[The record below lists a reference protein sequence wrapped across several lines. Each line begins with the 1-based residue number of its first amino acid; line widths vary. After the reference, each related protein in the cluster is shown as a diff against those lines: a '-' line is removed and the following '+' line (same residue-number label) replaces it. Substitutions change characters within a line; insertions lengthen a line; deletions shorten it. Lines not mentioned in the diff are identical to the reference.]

1 MSNNNLKLR
10 EEVMKGLN
18 VLEKMENPLEIRM
31 LKTKKGTRSGYYIDK
46 NKLLSDIQKYD
57 GVDNIFFT
65 LNVFSDDLMA
75 RAKDKL
81 LDYAQHTTS
90 DSDIIRRKLLLI
102 DIDPC
107 RASGISSTDEELE
120 YANKIADEVKLF
132 LDDNEFPQPV
142 KACSGNGYHL
152 LSTRPTFI

>member
-65 LNVFSDDLMA
+65 LNVFSYDLMA
-75 RAKDKL
+75 RAKDK
-81 LDYAQHTTS
+81 
-90 DSDIIRRKLLLI
+90 
-102 DIDPC
+102 
-107 RASGISSTDEELE
+107 
-120 YANKIADEVKLF
+120 F
-132 LDDNEFPQPV
+132 LD
-142 KACSGNGYHL
+142 
-152 LSTRPTFI
+152 

>member
-57 GVDNIFFT
+57 GVDNIFFFSFT
-65 LNVFSDDLMA
+65 SNNISYYNVNVFHNTPPSFKIYHIFHYILV
-75 RAKDKL
+75 KYVCK
-81 LDYAQHTTS
+81 
-90 DSDIIRRKLLLI
+90 
-102 DIDPC
+102 C
-107 RASGISSTDEELE
+107 RVFKSHI
-120 YANKIADEVKLF
+120 Y
-132 LDDNEFPQPV
+132 
-142 KACSGNGYHL
+142 
-152 LSTRPTFI
+152 